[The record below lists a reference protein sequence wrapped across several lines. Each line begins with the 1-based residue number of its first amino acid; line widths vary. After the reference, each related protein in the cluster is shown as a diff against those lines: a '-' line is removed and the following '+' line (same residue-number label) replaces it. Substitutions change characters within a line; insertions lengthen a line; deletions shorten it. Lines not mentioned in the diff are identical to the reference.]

1 MFGNICDFSITLNK
15 DLENSKETDTN
26 LNIFSRMLSCIYGV
40 DTKPATLYENWLGI
54 ANGWFVVSSVVS
66 RYDNTPPPAI
76 NELASSPSGG
86 KWNKKV

>member
-1 MFGNICDFSITLNK
+1 
-15 DLENSKETDTN
+15 
-26 LNIFSRMLSCIYGV
+26 MLSCIYGV